1 MEHALGY
8 RRPLCGLSRS
18 RERHRD
24 AGSYSAGLREAQGKG
39 NVVYIE
45 GIKLDAR
52 RPGGWSRTTT
62 ASVIAD
68 ILTSH
73 PDIDAVTVSND
84 DSAIAIVSA
93 LEQRKMKA
101 LVSGRDAIKEVVA
114 LVAQGNA
121 FNTYAYGPSRRE
133 ALRRTLLERSR
144 AEPSR
149 PDEQQGPNRHLPI
162 LSRPHLRK
170 PPSVASLTS
179 RESARLFAGKPAL
192 TEVTLYLNEGE
203 VVGLVGENGAGKS
216 TLLKIISGDLQA
228 DAGTISA
235 RGREVELRS
244 YQEANSAGI
253 FHIYQDLA
261 LVPTMSVARQLPFR
275 N

>member
-68 ILTSH
+68 ILTAH
-73 PDIDAVTVSND
+73 PDIDAVIVSND
-84 DSAIAIVSA
+84 DSAIAVVSA
-93 LEQRKMKA
+93 LEQCEMKA
-101 LVSGRDAIKEVVA
+101 PVSGRDAIKEMVA
-114 LVAQGNA
+114 LVAQGKA

-133 ALRRTLLERSR
+133 ALRRTLFERSR

-149 PDEQQGPNRHLPI
+149 PDEQQGPIVICP
-162 LSRPHLRK
+162 
-170 PPSVASLTS
+170 
-179 RESARLFAGKPAL
+179 
-192 TEVTLYLNEGE
+192 Y
-203 VVGLVGENGAGKS
+203 
-216 TLLKIISGDLQA
+216 
-228 DAGTISA
+228 
-235 RGREVELRS
+235 
-244 YQEANSAGI
+244 
-253 FHIYQDLA
+253 
-261 LVPTMSVARQLPFR
+261 
-275 N
+275 

>member
-1 MEHALGY
+1 
-8 RRPLCGLSRS
+8 
-18 RERHRD
+18 
-24 AGSYSAGLREAQGKG
+24 
-39 NVVYIE
+39 
-45 GIKLDAR
+45 
-52 RPGGWSRTTT
+52 
-62 ASVIAD
+62 VIAD

-114 LVAQGNA
+114 LVAQGKA

>member
-1 MEHALGY
+1 MWPFTLPRTSP
-8 RRPLCGLSRS
+8 RRGP
-18 RERHRD
+18 
-24 AGSYSAGLREAQGKG
+24 YSAGLREARGKG

-45 GIKLDAR
+45 GILGNPVEAERGHGFDLALKEYPGIKLAAR

-84 DSAIAIVSA
+84 DSAIAVVSA

-101 LVSGRDAIKEVVA
+101 LVSGRDAIKEMVA
-114 LVAQGNA
+114 LVAQGKA

-149 PDEQQGPNRHLPI
+149 PDEQQRPNRHLPI

-179 RESARLFAGKPAL
+179 RESARLSP
-192 TEVTLYLNEGE
+192 E
-203 VVGLVGENGAGKS
+203 S
-216 TLLKIISGDLQA
+216 
-228 DAGTISA
+228 
-235 RGREVELRS
+235 RR
-244 YQEANSAGI
+244 
-253 FHIYQDLA
+253 
-261 LVPTMSVARQLPFR
+261 LPR
-275 N
+275 

>member
-1 MEHALGY
+1 MSLGAHRKRAKSRHRWNHNGHGDRRFGGRPFEARQSPENSGGQQPYESGMKHALGY

-114 LVAQGNA
+114 LVAQAKRSIPTLTVPRVGKLYVER
-121 FNTYAYGPSRRE
+121 FLSDPVQS
-133 ALRRTLLERSR
+133 LR
-144 AEPSR
+144 
-149 PDEQQGPNRHLPI
+149 D
-162 LSRPHLRK
+162 
-170 PPSVASLTS
+170 LTS
-179 RESARLFAGKPAL
+179 NKGPI
-192 TEVTLYLNEGE
+192 VICPY
-203 VVGLVGENGAGKS
+203 
-216 TLLKIISGDLQA
+216 
-228 DAGTISA
+228 
-235 RGREVELRS
+235 
-244 YQEANSAGI
+244 
-253 FHIYQDLA
+253 
-261 LVPTMSVARQLPFR
+261 
-275 N
+275 